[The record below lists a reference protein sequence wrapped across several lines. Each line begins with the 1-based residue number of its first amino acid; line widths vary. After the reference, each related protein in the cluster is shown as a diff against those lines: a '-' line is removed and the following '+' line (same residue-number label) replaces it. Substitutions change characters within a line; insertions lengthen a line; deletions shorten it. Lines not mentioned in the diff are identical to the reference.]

1 MKAATALACAILLA
15 GCGTETGAPLT
26 PTVESVT
33 VLTTTVPSGTVGVPY
48 SQTLQASGGTGTFTW
63 DVASGTLV
71 PGLSLTAAGVLQ
83 GIPTTAETGNFT
95 ARATSGGNAGT
106 QVISVSIVAATP
118 PPNSS
123 PVTIS
128 NPPLPDGIIGTA
140 YSQTLT
146 VNGGGP
152 TNVWSVLTGVLP
164 PGLSLSTTGVISGTP
179 TLLGTSN
186 FTILVING
194 IVSFAQNFSITIDP
208 VPVATPAVT
217 ISTTTLAGGTSGV
230 AYSQTLAATG
240 GNGTFAWSV
249 TAGTLPAGLTL
260 SSAGVLSGA
269 PTTVGTSNFTV
280 QVTSGTATATQALSI
295 TIVSPIL
302 AISTTTLPTATLG
315 GTYTKTLQATGG
327 TGGNVWTVI
336 GGTLPA
342 GIALSTGGALSGT
355 PTTVGPNAFTVQVTS
370 GVQTATQAYSL
381 PVVAPGPVVISTTIL
396 PDAPLTVLYSQ
407 QLAASGGI
415 GTYTW
420 TVSAGAIPAGM
431 VLTSAGLL
439 TGTPTIAGTAS
450 FTVQATS
457 GAQNSTQAL
466 AILVDPLLAL
476 TTSSLPNDT
485 IAKPY
490 NQTLTVI
497 GGTLVYTWSVQSGI
511 LPPGLTMSA
520 SGVISGTPTT
530 AGTYGFSIKVTSGTQ
545 IAARA
550 YTVVIAAAAPVAVT
564 TSALP
569 GALATTPYS
578 QALAASGGN
587 GTYTWT
593 VAAGTLPLGLSLS
606 SAGVISG
613 TPASTGVSNFTV
625 QVSSNGTTA
634 TKALNITVT
643 TAGVLVVT
651 TQSIPDGNINVFYTT
666 SLQSAGGPGVSTWTL
681 VSGAL
686 PPGVTLFGNG
696 TISGTPTHT
705 GTFNFTVQATDGALT
720 ALKALSLVVDP

>member
-1 MKAATALACAILLA
+1 MFFAS
-15 GCGTETGAPLT
+15 CGTETGAPLT
-26 PTVESVT
+26 SAPNPVTIVTSTVA
-33 VLTTTVPSGTVGVPY
+33 SGTVGTPY
-48 SQTLQASGGTGTFTW
+48 SATLQAIGGDGTFTW
-63 DVASGTLV
+63 SLTAGTMP
-71 PGLSLTAAGVLQ
+71 PGLSLSSTGVLS
-83 GIPTTAETGNFT
+83 GTPSAVDTATVT
-95 ARATSGGNAGT
+95 AQVSSGGAT
-106 QVISVSIVAATP
+106 ATKAIFVQVVAAVV

-152 TNVWSVLTGVLP
+152 TNVWSILTGVLP
-164 PGLSLSTTGVISGTP
+164 PGLTLSATGVISGTP

-186 FTILVING
+186 FTILVLNG
-194 IVSFAQNFSITIDP
+194 IASFARNFSITIDP
-208 VPVATPAVT
+208 VPIATPAVV
-217 ISTTTLAGGTSGV
+217 ISTTTLAGGTSG
-230 AYSQTLAATG
+230 APYSQTLTATG

-249 TAGTLPAGLTL
+249 TAGTLPTGLTL
-260 SSAGVLSGA
+260 SAAGVLSGTPA
-269 PTTVGTSNFTV
+269 TVGTSNFTV
-280 QVTSGTATATQALSI
+280 QVASGTSTATQALSVS
-295 TIVSPIL
+295 IVSPIL
-302 AISTTTLPTATLG
+302 AISATTLPTATVG

-327 TGGNVWTVI
+327 TGGNVWIVI
-336 GGTLPA
+336 SGALPA
-342 GIALSTGGALSGT
+342 GLTLSPTGVLSGT

-370 GVQTATQAYSL
+370 GAQNASQAYSL

-396 PDAPLTVLYSQ
+396 PDAPLTALYSQ

-420 TVSAGAIPAGM
+420 TVTAGALPAGM

-439 TGTPTIAGTAS
+439 TGTPTVAGTAS

-466 AILVDPLLAL
+466 AVLIDPLLAL
-476 TTSSLPNDT
+476 TTASLPNDT

-490 NQTLTVI
+490 NQALTVI
-497 GGTLVYTWSVQSGI
+497 GGTLVYTWSVQSGT

-550 YTVVIAAAAPVAVT
+550 YTVVIAPAAPVAVT

-569 GALATTPYS
+569 GGLATTPYS
-578 QALAASGGN
+578 QTLAASGGN

-593 VAAGTLPLGLSLS
+593 VAAGALPLGLSLS

-651 TQSIPDGNINVFYTT
+651 TQSIPDGNINVLYTT
-666 SLQSAGGPGVSTWTL
+666 LLQSAGGPGVSTWAL

-686 PPGVTLFGNG
+686 PPGVALLANG

-705 GTFNFTVQATDGALT
+705 GTFNFTVQATDGVLT
-720 ALKALSLVVDP
+720 ALKALALTVDP

>member
-1 MKAATALACAILLA
+1 
-15 GCGTETGAPLT
+15 
-26 PTVESVT
+26 
-33 VLTTTVPSGTVGVPY
+33 
-48 SQTLQASGGTGTFTW
+48 
-63 DVASGTLV
+63 
-71 PGLSLTAAGVLQ
+71 VLQ
-83 GIPTTAETGNFT
+83 GTPTSAETGNFT
-95 ARATSGGNAGT
+95 ARATSGGKTGT

-152 TNVWSVLTGVLP
+152 TNVWSILTGVLP
-164 PGLSLSTTGVISGTP
+164 PGLSLLATGVISGTP
-179 TLLGTSN
+179 TVLGTSN

-194 IVSFAQNFSITIDP
+194 IVSFARSFSITIDP
-208 VPVATPAVT
+208 APVATPAVV
-217 ISTTTLAGGTSGV
+217 ISTTTLIGGTSGV

-240 GNGTFAWSV
+240 GNGTFTWSV

-260 SSAGVLSGA
+260 SSAGVLSGT
-269 PTTVGTSNFTV
+269 PTTVATSNFTV
-280 QVTSGTATATQALSI
+280 QVASGTSTATQALSV

-302 AISTTTLPTATLG
+302 AVSTTTLANATVG
-315 GTYTKTLQATGG
+315 GLYTKTLVATGG
-327 TGGNVWTVI
+327 TGGNVWSVI
-336 GGTLPA
+336 SGALPA
-342 GIALSTGGALSGT
+342 GLALSPAGVLSGT

-370 GVQTATQAYSL
+370 GVQTAAQILSL
-381 PVVAPGPVVISTTIL
+381 TVVAPGPVVISTTIL

-407 QLAASGGI
+407 QLLASGGI

-420 TVSAGAIPAGM
+420 TVSAGALPAGM
-431 VLTSAGLL
+431 VLTSAGVL
-439 TGTPTIAGTAS
+439 TGTPTVAGSAS
-450 FTVQATS
+450 FTVMATS

-466 AILVDPLLAL
+466 AVLVDPLLVV
-476 TTSSLPNDT
+476 TTASLPNDT

-490 NQTLTVI
+490 NQTLAVI
-497 GGTLVYTWSVQSGI
+497 GGTLAYSWNVQSGT

-520 SGVISGTPTT
+520 SGVITGTPTT
-530 AGTYGFSIKVTSGTQ
+530 AGTYGFTIKVTSGTQ
-545 IAARA
+545 VAARA
-550 YTVVIAAAAPVAVT
+550 YTVVIAAAAPVAIT
-564 TSALP
+564 TTALP
-569 GALATTPYS
+569 GGLATTAYS

-593 VAAGTLPLGLSLS
+593 LAAGSLPLGLSLS

-613 TPASTGVSNFTV
+613 TPTATGISNFTV

-634 TKALNITVT
+634 TKALDITVT

-651 TQSIPDGNINVFYTT
+651 TQSIPAGNINVLYFTT
-666 SLQSAGGPGVSTWTL
+666 LQSAGGPGTATWTL
-681 VSGAL
+681 QSGAL
-686 PPGVTLFGNG
+686 PPGVTLLGNG

-705 GTFNFTVQATDGALT
+705 GTFNFTVLATDGVLT
-720 ALKALSLVVDP
+720 ASKALSLVVGP